1 MKVYIKIHS
10 RNEIEI
16 VACCD
21 EDLLNQC
28 FKEGEVKIEISE
40 RFYGG
45 ALMGL
50 DEAIE
55 ILKNAQSFNIVGKN
69 IINEA
74 VLNKLLPKDGAL
86 TIAGVPMAM
95 KMML

>member
-1 MKVYIKIHS
+1 MKVYIKIHC

-21 EDLLNQC
+21 EDLLHQS

-40 RFYGG
+40 HFFGG
-45 ALMGL
+45 TLMGL

-74 VLNKLLPKDGAL
+74 VLKKILPKDGAL

>member
-10 RNEIEI
+10 RNDIDT

-21 EDLLNQC
+21 ENLLNQC
-28 FKEGEVKIEISE
+28 FKEGNIKIEISE
-40 RFYGG
+40 HFFGG
-45 ALMGL
+45 NLITL

-55 ILKNAQSFNIVGKN
+55 ILKNAQSFNIVGEK
-69 IINEA
+69 IISEA
-74 VLNKLLPKDGAL
+74 IIRKLLPEDG
-86 TIAGVPMAM
+86 TRKIAGVPMAM

>member
-10 RNEIEI
+10 RNEIET

-21 EDLLNQC
+21 EHLLNQC
-28 FKEGEVKIEISE
+28 FKEGDIKIEISE
-40 RFYGG
+40 HFYGG
-45 ALMGL
+45 NLITL
-50 DEAIE
+50 NDAIE
-55 ILKNAQSFNIVGKN
+55 ILKNAQSFNIVGEN

-74 VLNKLLPKDGAL
+74 IIRKILPEDG
-86 TIAGVPMAM
+86 TRKIAGVPMAM